1 MARQALSLPA
11 TLSNS
16 WINGVSLLFLWQLS
30 RFPSMKTPQE
40 GMVTFLKTSSLS
52 KANTVEDGLRC
63 VGRLNGH

>member
-16 WINGVSLLFLWQLS
+16 WINYIILFLWQLS